1 MATRAGGLTVNR
13 FMVWWCR
20 FFMVWATLALI
31 ANTLELDLFWASLD
45 VVVIVGHLYYLSL
58 FTQRRDAE
66 HE

>member
-1 MATRAGGLTVNR
+1 MTVNR

-31 ANTLELDLFWASLD
+31 ANTLERDLLWASID
-45 VVVIVGHLYYLSL
+45 VVIIVGQLYYLGR
-58 FTQRRDAE
+58 FTQWRDAE